1 MLTRVL
7 ALLLALGLGAL
18 AYLVTTTRS
27 SLDATV
33 TSSAA
38 DRGRAALELAA
49 ARWPAHM
56 AAEVDRIAAVDFS
69 KPIGTHLSTMADGDA
84 SEADKT
90 AARAAIP
97 TALTEL
103 AKTTGADRLLVTD
116 VAGTVIARAEDP
128 ATAGDSMAGYPPVR
142 DALAGAITDD
152 VWVVRKKVWHV
163 VGVPVLDVGE
173 IMGAVLWTHELGTAD
188 LDAAFAG
195 ADVAAALYHQPP
207 DGPPVV
213 TAAMKGAGDAKEV
226 TAMLLQSA
234 ADLTAARK
242 DGPKLHAPMELE
254 AGGKTAPAA
263 LLPLPGQAGEAY
275 GAGLL
280 VLAPAAAAPAEGAL
294 DLEDTTAMGL
304 LGGAALALLLALL
317 LPFVDARSVRRQ
329 IDEAHAAAA
338 SLAAAAGR
346 GAGLG
351 LGVGSSGGSGPLGA
365 AREPRPASA
374 LAAVTPAVAAA
385 AAAGS
390 FSSSSSSSSSSL
402 SSAPELG
409 RSPGGLSAAA
419 KPAGAGSATNPPP
432 PMPEPILASSE
443 PPGSLTNTVVE
454 PPARGAGRSLLGGPT
469 PSPASD
475 HALTPHPPP
484 PPPASSAGRAGP
496 APRSPLA
503 AATADDAARHG
514 GKPGV
519 HRATIL
525 GPAGV
530 SFSPLSEPLPP
541 TARAAAPDP
550 FAAKTMAYDSS
561 APPQPDPEEMVG
573 DRTVVSSV
581 SEVLARASTDGSSL
595 GGRSPGEELGLRG
608 GGGGAGMSAADEARE
623 EDLHYREVYQQFMAI
638 KQRCGEPMD
647 LTYDRFLDRLHST
660 KKSLLERYQCRTV
673 RFSPYVKAGKAAL
686 KATPVK

>member
-1 MLTRVL
+1 
-7 ALLLALGLGAL
+7 
-18 AYLVTTTRS
+18 
-27 SLDATV
+27 
-33 TSSAA
+33 
-38 DRGRAALELAA
+38 
-49 ARWPAHM
+49 
-56 AAEVDRIAAVDFS
+56 
-69 KPIGTHLSTMADGDA
+69 
-84 SEADKT
+84 
-90 AARAAIP
+90 
-97 TALTEL
+97 
-103 AKTTGADRLLVTD
+103 
-116 VAGTVIARAEDP
+116 
-128 ATAGDSMAGYPPVR
+128 
-142 DALAGAITDD
+142 
-152 VWVVRKKVWHV
+152 
-163 VGVPVLDVGE
+163 
-173 IMGAVLWTHELGTAD
+173 
-188 LDAAFAG
+188 
-195 ADVAAALYHQPP
+195 
-207 DGPPVV
+207 
-213 TAAMKGAGDAKEV
+213 
-226 TAMLLQSA
+226 
-234 ADLTAARK
+234 
-242 DGPKLHAPMELE
+242 
-254 AGGKTAPAA
+254 
-263 LLPLPGQAGEAY
+263 
-275 GAGLL
+275 
-280 VLAPAAAAPAEGAL
+280 
-294 DLEDTTAMGL
+294 
-304 LGGAALALLLALL
+304 
-317 LPFVDARSVRRQ
+317 
-329 IDEAHAAAA
+329 
-338 SLAAAAGR
+338 
-346 GAGLG
+346 
-351 LGVGSSGGSGPLGA
+351 
-365 AREPRPASA
+365 
-374 LAAVTPAVAAA
+374 
-385 AAAGS
+385 
-390 FSSSSSSSSSSL
+390 
-402 SSAPELG
+402 
-409 RSPGGLSAAA
+409 
-419 KPAGAGSATNPPP
+419 
-432 PMPEPILASSE
+432 MPEPILASSE

-475 HALTPHPPP
+475 HALTAHPPP

-550 FAAKTMAYDSS
+550 YAAKTMAYDSS